1 MIETVIIN
9 RCQHLQIKHRCFIHE
24 TWGSYSQWF
33 SLFTDLQLK
42 YFFFFLVYL
51 LFLCQK
57 ANKSNNQNER
67 MASTELG
74 TIKMENKDWY
84 YDGGKKW
91 KALKYITIT
100 LE

>member
-1 MIETVIIN
+1 MPTFTN
-9 RCQHLQIKHRCFIHE
+9 KTQMF
-24 TWGSYSQWF
+24 YSWDLRI
-33 SLFTDLQLK
+33 LFTMIFIIHRSTTQVL
-42 YFFFFLVYL
+42 FFFLVYL

>member
-24 TWGSYSQWF
+24 TLRSYSQLISIIHRSTAQVHYFWG
-33 SLFTDLQLK
+33 LF
-42 YFFFFLVYL
+42 VVSM
-51 LFLCQK
+51 QK

-67 MASTELG
+67 IASTELG
-74 TIKMENKDWY
+74 TIRMDNKEWY